1 LRVCIVRR
9 LQDAAPAKEGDLQAA
24 EPAGARSEMVSE
36 RGWMTEISGHSRV
49 YGILA
54 DPVHHVQTP
63 QRLNALM
70 RARGHDGVM
79 VPIHVGADDLATVV
93 AGLKRMQ
100 TFGGFIA
107 TVPHKTAIVALC
119 DEVSRR
125 AELVGA
131 VNCVRRDPD
140 GRLVGDILDGL
151 GFVAGLRRE
160 GFEPSGRH
168 ALLLG
173 AGGAANAIAFALA
186 EAGVG
191 SLAIANR
198 TRARSE
204 DLARRLAQAFPQL
217 PVTLD
222 DTDPANRDLVVN
234 ATSLGL
240 RESDPL
246 PVDVSSLSGR
256 ELVAEIIMQPRVTAL
271 LAAARERGCRIH
283 YGLPMLECQLEMMGD
298 FMGMT
303 APGGEP

>member
-1 LRVCIVRR
+1 
-9 LQDAAPAKEGDLQAA
+9 
-24 EPAGARSEMVSE
+24 
-36 RGWMTEISGHSRV
+36 MTEISGHSRV

-100 TFGGFIA
+100 SFGGFVA

-119 DEVSRR
+119 DEVSRQ
-125 AELVGA
+125 AGLVGA

-140 GRLVGDILDGL
+140 GRLVGEILDGL

-160 GFEPSGRH
+160 GFEPAGCRV
-168 ALLLG
+168 LLLG

-186 EAGVG
+186 EAGVA

-198 TRARSE
+198 TRAKSE
-204 DLARRLAQAFPQL
+204 DLARRLAQAFPAL
-217 PVTLD
+217 PVELD
-222 DTDPANRDLVVN
+222 DADPAAHDLVVN
-234 ATSLGL
+234 GTSLGL
-240 RESDPL
+240 AEGDPL
-246 PVDVSSLSGR
+246 PVDVSRLSER
-256 ELVAEIIMQPRVTAL
+256 QVVAEIIMQPRVTAL
-271 LAAARERGCRIH
+271 LGAAQARGCRVH
-283 YGLPMLECQLEMMGD
+283 YGLPMLECQLEMMAD
-298 FMGMT
+298 FMGMRS
-303 APGGEP
+303 